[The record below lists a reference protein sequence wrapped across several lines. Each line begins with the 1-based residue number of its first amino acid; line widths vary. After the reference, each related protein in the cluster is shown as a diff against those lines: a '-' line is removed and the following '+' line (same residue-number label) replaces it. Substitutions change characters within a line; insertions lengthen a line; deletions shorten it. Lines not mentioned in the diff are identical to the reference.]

1 MCAVFAETEIVS
13 LLAGGAAPEDV
24 ASGVLRSIAQR
35 VASLAA
41 RGLAEPVAFTGGTA
55 RIAGMERFVSE
66 AVGKP
71 LMVPPDP
78 HLTAALGAALLACD
92 PPDG

>member
-1 MCAVFAETEIVS
+1 
-13 LLAGGAAPEDV
+13 
-24 ASGVLRSIAQR
+24 
-35 VASLAA
+35 
-41 RGLAEPVAFTGGTA
+41 
-55 RIAGMERFVSE
+55 MERFVSE